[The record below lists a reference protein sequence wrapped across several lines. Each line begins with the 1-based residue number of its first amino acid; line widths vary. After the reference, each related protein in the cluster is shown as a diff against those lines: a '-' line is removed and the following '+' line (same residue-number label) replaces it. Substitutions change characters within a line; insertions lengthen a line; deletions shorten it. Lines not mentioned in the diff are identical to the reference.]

1 MEVFFGKEVIL
12 YITSIVISILLILDI
27 KRMQAITSEINCNDC
42 NINNNNI
49 NDDYLM
55 RNFMKFVAILLLLI
69 PVFNILLSA
78 CEWNDR
84 RDIFNNYIKK

>member
-84 RDIFNNYIKK
+84 RDIYNNYIKK